1 MSAQSHR
8 SNPRIL
14 KRRKLERD
22 HRCLAELLRPGMSVL
37 DVGCGTGSI
46 TAGIAGAVGAEGRVV
61 GVDRDEELLGIARTE
76 HGSIPTLR
84 FEATDA
90 TRLNFHAEFDIVTA
104 ARVLQWISEPDA
116 ALAKMIEA
124 AKPGGMLVVLDYNH
138 AHSPWEPDPPVAFQ
152 RFYQAFLA
160 WREANGWDNQ
170 MAAHLPDLFRSAG
183 LVEIEGRV
191 QDEIVVRGDPD
202 FAEQSVLFLEVIEAL
217 GNRIVE
223 SGFCTESELAEARD
237 SYGPWASTEL
247 TRQTLQMRAVI
258 GRVSPGPGYSPGP
271 AAA

>member
-1 MSAQSHR
+1 MSAQSHQ

-46 TAGIAGAVGAEGRVV
+46 TAGIARAVGEKGHVV
-61 GVDRDEELLGIARTE
+61 GIDRDEELLGIARTE
-76 HGSIPTLR
+76 HGSIPNLQ
-84 FEATDA
+84 FEAGDA
-90 TRLNFHAEFDIVTA
+90 TRLNFRAEFDIVTA
-104 ARVLQWISEPDA
+104 ARVLQWISEPGA
-116 ALAKMIEA
+116 ALARMIEA
-124 AKPGGMLVVLDYNH
+124 AKLGGTVVALDYDH

-160 WREANGWDNQ
+160 WRAANDWDNQ
-170 MAAHLPDLFRSAG
+170 MAAHLPELFRSEG
-183 LVEIEGRV
+183 LVEIESRV

-217 GNRIVE
+217 GNRLVE

-237 SYGPWASTEL
+237 SYSPWLGTEL
-247 TRQTLQMRAVI
+247 ARQTLQMRAVI
-258 GRVSPGPGYSPGP
+258 GKVSRDPGYSPDP